1 MMPLLILWTVLVN
14 PWFVQW
20 WTGVD
25 YYSGNPTNIALGL
38 GAIFL
43 IVNRA
48 MQIMLLIKMSVKKMA
63 LITGAG
69 AIMEILLYFLLIP
82 RMGVLGVPTASCLAN
97 MLWTTPWMVRHA
109 LDGWG
114 IQALFMHLKLAGAL
128 IASLMIAYFVGGYI
142 GQTDGK
148 PLQQFATAFTVGL
161 IFSAVLCFRLWVL
174 NKNQKA
180 AGE

>member
-1 MMPLLILWTVLVN
+1 MMPLLIIWTALVN

-38 GAIFL
+38 SAIFL

-48 MQIMLLIKMSVKKMA
+48 MQIMLLIKMSVKQMA

-69 AIMEILLYFLLIP
+69 ATMEIILYFLLIP
-82 RMGVLGVPTASCLAN
+82 RMGVLGVPVASCLAN
-97 MLWTTPWMVRHA
+97 VFWTTPWIIRQA

-114 IQALFMHLKLAGAL
+114 IQAVLVHLKLAGVL
-128 IASLMIAYFVGGYI
+128 IASLIVAYVVGKI
-142 GQTDGK
+142 ISQVDGN
-148 PLQQFATAFTVGL
+148 PLQQFAIAFGVGL
-161 IFSAVLCFRLWVL
+161 IFSAALLYRLGVTH
-174 NKNQKA
+174 KNQQ
-180 AGE
+180 

>member
-1 MMPLLILWTVLVN
+1 
-14 PWFVQW
+14 
-20 WTGVD
+20 
-25 YYSGNPTNIALGL
+25 
-38 GAIFL
+38 
-43 IVNRA
+43 
-48 MQIMLLIKMSVKKMA
+48 
-63 LITGAG
+63 
-69 AIMEILLYFLLIP
+69 
-82 RMGVLGVPTASCLAN
+82 
-97 MLWTTPWMVRHA
+97 MVRHA

-174 NKNQKA
+174 NKTQKA